1 VADVDISTLLEDV
14 ELLFV
19 QNAGATTLTPGADGT
34 HTLSLS
40 GIAVQTLT
48 FANRPSRVAGAIP
61 TETFV
66 GAFDMVFG
74 DDPPNAALVAHA
86 VAGADEEEVLIV
98 ELMNP
103 AYDEAAGTLV
113 YDVVILEADSLT
125 GGQFESEP
133 LTELDAPREYAE
145 AHLFIDDVTV
155 VAEQSCNDYCLEVA
169 NKITMGNPTAL
180 GPMWWVECLMRC
192 AADHEG

>member
-1 VADVDISTLLEDV
+1 
-14 ELLFV
+14 
-19 QNAGATTLTPGADGT
+19 
-34 HTLSLS
+34 
-40 GIAVQTLT
+40 
-48 FANRPSRVAGAIP
+48 
-61 TETFV
+61 
-66 GAFDMVFG
+66 MVFG

-98 ELMNP
+98 ELLNP

-113 YDVVILEADSLT
+113 YDVVILEADSVT

-169 NKITMGNPTAL
+169 NKISMGNPTAL
-180 GPMWWVECLMRC
+180 PAMWWIDCLMRC